1 MGNRGRQSTS
11 SLAIVPP
18 REVLERGRPEPPKD
32 LTAEQAVEWR
42 AIVRRMPADWFPRE
56 THGLLADY
64 CRHVLRSRK
73 IATLIDR
80 VERTRTVDVDDYD
93 KLAKMAD
100 RESRTIASLATKMR
114 ISQHA
119 SYDRKKAKGAA
130 AARPWEDQG

>member
-1 MGNRGRQSTS
+1 MS
-11 SLAIVPP
+11 SLSIVPP
-18 REVLERGRPEPPKD
+18 RDVLERGRPEPPRD
-32 LTAEQAVEWR
+32 ITAEQASEWR

-56 THGLLADY
+56 THGLLADF

-80 VERTRTVDVDDYD
+80 IERARTVDVDEYD

-130 AARPWEDQG
+130 AARPWEDES